1 MHAICLALEVPAV
14 AAQMREIASAAVC

>member
-14 AAQMREIASAAVC
+14 VAQMREVASAAVC